1 MIAQIKEHCNFFYIF
16 KINSYGLNVN
26 TKAYEYINNF
36 YETIINNPI
45 LWFGTEEKLWDSKFL
60 ILRTLLYI
68 YEMYNENNKRE
79 NILQT
84 IILLKKIRNT
94 YEQK

>member
-1 MIAQIKEHCNFFYIF
+1 
-16 KINSYGLNVN
+16 LNVN

-45 LWFGTEEKLWDSKFL
+45 LWFGTEEKFWDSKFL

-79 NILQT
+79 SILQT